1 MGHTEEKNNLGLGGL
16 FILLIQKGFY
26 RLLMINTIVMISRL

>member
-1 MGHTEEKNNLGLGGL
+1 MDKWKKANLGSGL

-26 RLLMINTIVMISRL
+26 QLLMINTIVMISRL